1 MDATE
6 RTARIVALA
15 VLAVLALGWPGLALF
30 DRTDS
35 VAGIP
40 LLFLYVYAVWALLIW
55 LLRAWMR
62 GAGED

>member
-6 RTARIVALA
+6 RTARIVAL
-15 VLAVLALGWPGLALF
+15 VLLAVLALGWPGLALF
-30 DRTDS
+30 DRVGS

-40 LLFLYVYAVWALLIW
+40 LLFLYVYAVWALLIA

>member
-1 MDATE
+1 MDAGE
-6 RTARIVALA
+6 RTARIVAL
-15 VLAVLALGWPGLALF
+15 VLLAVLALGWPGLALF
-30 DRTDS
+30 DRADS

-40 LLFLYVYAVWALLIW
+40 LLFLYVYAVWALLIG